1 MEVFL
6 LESTVYSA
14 TMMLDTAQWR
24 RLQTDEVFK
33 QRIFTRAKILMGIRE
48 FFDAQGFLSVETPI
62 IVRTPDSE
70 PTLTPFLTEV
80 VRNDGKVFPAALITS
95 PEYSCKKLLG
105 AGFTKLYE
113 ITKCFRNGEPWNGT
127 HNHEFTMIEWYR
139 ADADYRDI
147 MVDTEQLVAALAQK
161 IHGSTTVMYQGREI
175 NLAAPWRRMSV
186 AEAMQAY
193 AGIDLDRGI
202 DDPEWFRAEAVR
214 LGETITDNDS
224 WDDVFFKIFL
234 THVELKIGTGD
245 PVILYDYPRSM
256 AALARISEKNPRYA
270 ERFEAYA
277 GGMELCNAYSEL
289 NNSAE
294 QRQRLLNE
302 RARRAEEGKP
312 QFPLDEEFVAA
323 VGEMPNTGGIAL
335 GVDRVVML
343 LTDAK
348 SINDVHVFPA
358 ADLFRGAE

>member
-1 MEVFL
+1 MTE
-6 LESTVYSA
+6 ESQ
-14 TMMLDTAQWR
+14 MLPEAQWR
-24 RLQTDEVFK
+24 RLQTDSAFK
-33 QRIFTRAKILMGIRE
+33 ERIFKRAKVLAGIRE
-48 FFDAQGFLSVETPI
+48 FFDAQGFLAVETPI
-62 IVRTPDSE
+62 IVRSPDSE
-70 PTLTPFLTEV
+70 PTLAPFLTEV
-80 VRNDGKVFPAALITS
+80 IRNDGKKFPAALITS

-147 MVDTEQLVAALAQK
+147 MADTEQMVAAVAEK
-161 IHGSTTVMYQGREI
+161 VTGSTKIMYQGKEI

-186 AEAMQAY
+186 AEAMQTY
-193 AGIDLDRGI
+193 AGIDLDRAT
-202 DDPEWFRAEAVR
+202 DDPEWFRAEAMR
-214 LGETITDNDS
+214 LGETITDADS

-234 THVELKIGTGD
+234 SHVELKIGTGD
-245 PVILYDYPRSM
+245 PVILFDYPRSM
-256 AALARISEKNPRYA
+256 AALARISTANPRYA
-270 ERFEAYA
+270 ERFEAYS

-294 QRQRLLNE
+294 QHQRLVNE
-302 RARRAEEGKP
+302 RARRAAEGKP

-323 VGEMPNTGGIAL
+323 VGQMPNTGGIAL
-335 GVDRVVML
+335 GIDRLVML

-348 SINDVHVFPA
+348 SINDVQVFPA
-358 ADLFRGAE
+358 ADLFRADEPPATA